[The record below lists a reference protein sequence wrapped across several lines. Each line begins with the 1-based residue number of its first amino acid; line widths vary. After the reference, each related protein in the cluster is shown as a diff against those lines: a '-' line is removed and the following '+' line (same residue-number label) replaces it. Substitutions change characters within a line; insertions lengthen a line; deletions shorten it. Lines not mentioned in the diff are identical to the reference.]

1 MTNKV
6 KCFELGPI
14 TQLPEDVRASFNDCV
29 TVFLEGSTILEE
41 LYLHEYIQS
50 VDEAISFC
58 QAVSNS
64 ECAKNLM
71 KIQLINQD
79 VDESEDLANEFAQII
94 SCSEKLSE
102 FDLSKLGLS
111 AQNVAILLS
120 AFTSSES
127 IRNF

>member
-1 MTNKV
+1 M
-6 KCFELGPI
+6 
-14 TQLPEDVRASFNDCV
+14 QLPEDVRASFNDSV
-29 TVFLEGSTILEE
+29 TVFLEGSANLEE
-41 LYLHEYIQS
+41 LSLHEYIQS

-64 ECAKNLM
+64 ECAKNLT

-79 VDESEDLANEFAQII
+79 VGESEDFANEFAQII
-94 SCSEKLSE
+94 CCTEKLSE
-102 FDLSKLGLS
+102 FGVSKLSLS